1 MSDCLL
7 IGCDEGTTE
16 SDISALTNAIGN
28 WIGRDG

>member
-16 SDISALTNAIGN
+16 SDISSLVDALGAWSGGIK
-28 WIGRDG
+28 